1 MKGSKTIKRGVVYR
15 SLLAGILMLPL
26 TCTPTGGVAVITPD
40 SPVTAGSYGTWTIR
54 YTAGPN
60 GVQPGGG
67 IMIGFHHNTPW
78 GTAQVSNSSAPNYV
92 TASTTGLSLMEL
104 SIDYYSL
111 NPPVEGRALAGARQ
125 IRVKVNGEAL
135 VEGDT
140 IDVVLGD
147 RSSGS
152 PGYQVPGIARDAT
165 EVIVIEDMDGDGFFS
180 RVSTTPTLDI
190 VSGSA
195 ARLAA
200 IAQSVNILGQPVLLV
215 LRVEDSYYNPVKD
228 YSGSIDLRD
237 DETGNVLGSVLMS
250 SEDEGVKRVEGIV
263 FDSEGLKR
271 VRAEDVGNGLI
282 VVSNPILCSSAPQE
296 RVFWGEIHGH
306 TILSDGL
313 GTIAEFFDYARN
325 NRNLDFAAAADHIG
339 FDDVQ
344 QWEALNEGVVSA
356 YDPGLFTT
364 FLGFENSSFE
374 FGHKNVL
381 FRDEGE
387 PIMSYRFTTEGL
399 YEELQGRQ
407 AMVIS
412 HLHTGI
418 WGLASV
424 DWNLFDPNFERLVE
438 IASYHGIREYPG
450 NPYRDCDIYA
460 VRKGVAQQGNTVQ
473 DALNRGYRLGFV
485 ANSDDHQGHPGG
497 DHNGILPCKIP
508 GLTAVLTA
516 ANTRADIWESLYQ
529 RRTYASTGARIL
541 LTFTLNGHDMGSE
554 LSPVEK
560 RDIYVDAHGT
570 ATIAYI
576 DIIKNG
582 NLLHR
587 HTGTE
592 MDESLN
598 ILDTPS
604 EATTDYYYARVI
616 QDDGEIAWASPIWVG
631 PQIPSPQV
639 IH

>member
-1 MKGSKTIKRGVVYR
+1 MKESKTMNKGFICRA
-15 SLLAGILMLPL
+15 LFAGILLLPL
-26 TCTPTGGVAVITPD
+26 TCNLIGGGVEIIPDTPVAV
-40 SPVTAGSYGTWTIR
+40 GSYGTWTIR

-67 IMIGFHHNTPW
+67 IMVGFHHNTPW
-78 GTAQVSNSSAPNYV
+78 GIAQVSNLSAPNYV
-92 TASTTGLSLMEL
+92 TASTTGLSSLDL
-104 SIDYYSL
+104 AIDYYSL
-111 NPPVEGRALAGARQ
+111 NPPATGRALAGGRQ
-125 IRVKVNGEAL
+125 IRVTVSGEAL
-135 VEGDT
+135 VQGET

-147 RSSGS
+147 SSGGS
-152 PGYQVPGIARDAT
+152 PGYQAPGIARNST
-165 EVIVIEDMDGDGFFS
+165 ELIIIEDIDGDGFFS
-180 RVSTTPTLDI
+180 RTWTTPTLDL
-190 VSGSA
+190 VAGSA
-195 ARLAA
+195 DRLAVV
-200 IAQSVNILGQPVLLV
+200 AQSVNVLGQPVSLV
-215 LRVEDSYYNPVKD
+215 LRVEDAYNNPVTE
-228 YSGSIDLRD
+228 YTGSIDLRD
-237 DETGNVLGSVLMS
+237 DETGMVLGTVVLT
-250 SEDEGVKRVEGIV
+250 SEDEGVKRVEGII
-263 FDSEGLKR
+263 FDSEGVKR
-271 VRAEDVGNGLI
+271 ISAEDAGNSLS
-282 VVSNPILCSSAPQE
+282 VVSNPILCSAAPQE
-296 RVFWGEIHGH
+296 RILWGDLHGH

-313 GTIAEFFDYARN
+313 GTIGEFFTYARN

-344 QWEALNEGVVSA
+344 QWNALSEGVASA

-381 FRDEGE
+381 FPDGEE

-399 YEELQGRQ
+399 YEQLQGRQ

-424 DWNLFDPNFERLVE
+424 DWNLFDPNVERLVE

-450 NPYRDCDIYA
+450 NSYMDCDIYA
-460 VRKGVAQQGNTVQ
+460 SLKGVAQQGNTVQ

-497 DHNGILPCKIP
+497 DHPGILPCKIP

-529 RRTYASTGARIL
+529 RRTYATTGARIL
-541 LTFTLNGHDMGSE
+541 LTFTVNGHSMGSE
-554 LSPVEK
+554 LPPVEN
-560 RDIYVDAHGT
+560 RDIYVEAYGVAPVT
-570 ATIAYI
+570 YI

-587 HTGTE
+587 HTGTGIH
-592 MDESLN
+592 ESLY
-598 ILDTPS
+598 IPDTPS
-604 EATTDYYYARVI
+604 EATDYYYARVI
-616 QDDGEIAWASPIWVG
+616 QDDGEIAWASPIWIG
-631 PQIPSPQV
+631 P
-639 IH
+639 